1 MQDTANRKGAEDKF
15 RSLLEAA
22 PDAVVVV
29 DESGSLSIINPQTEK
44 LFGYNRSD
52 VVNKQGIVDQV
63 EEGRRCKRSRTPCE
77 QVDQVI

>member
-44 LFGYNRSD
+44 LF
-52 VVNKQGIVDQV
+52 KKIF
-63 EEGRRCKRSRTPCE
+63 
-77 QVDQVI
+77 